1 MRRRFGIRFGW
12 QTWIVCLGLIW
23 TGLGSLKPA
32 AAEDA
37 ALKLARHP
45 DILIVTVDTLRV
57 DRVSAYG
64 YKRPTT
70 PHIDALMAKGVRFTQ
85 ARVPEPLTAPSMV
98 SMVTSVFPHEHGTT
112 RNGLRMRPGLAS
124 F

>member
-1 MRRRFGIRFGW
+1 MKRRFGIRLGW
-12 QTWIVCLGLIW
+12 RACFALGLIW
-23 TGLGSLKPA
+23 TGLGSPA
-32 AAEDA
+32 AAEEPA
-37 ALKLARHP
+37 TKLARHP

-70 PHIDALMAKGVRFTQ
+70 PHIDALMAEGVRFTQ